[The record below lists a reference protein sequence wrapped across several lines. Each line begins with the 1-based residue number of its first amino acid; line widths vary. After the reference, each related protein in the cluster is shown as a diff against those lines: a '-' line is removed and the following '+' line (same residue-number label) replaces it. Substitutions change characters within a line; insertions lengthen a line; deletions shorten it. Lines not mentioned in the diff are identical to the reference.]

1 MKTAFTS
8 LAAALTGA
16 LLISS
21 SAPVLAQANA
31 NVKKEAPGATKAAV
45 APKAGDKLMSKEELR
60 ACMKL
65 KSDIDSRRADITK
78 RSEALKEEKLTL
90 SQPTPAFAE
99 ARARVDAQLERV
111 KQADNAV
118 KEQAQR
124 VQEWNDRMAEF
135 EANKKEMRNADRRA
149 NVLKQERVELQADAK
164 KLNDARAEQV
174 AVYEGLVKAANDLRG
189 SQGNRAEDWNKRN
202 DALADEED
210 AIIDMRANYA
220 ADCANRRF
228 REDDEAAIKAGK

>member
-1 MKTAFTS
+1 MKTAFTT

-16 LLISS
+16 LLISAH
-21 SAPVLAQANA
+21 APVLAQASA
-31 NVKKEAPGATKAAV
+31 KKESPSTAKTAAP
-45 APKAGDKLMSKEELR
+45 PKAGDKLMSKEELR

-65 KSDIDSRRADITK
+65 KSEIDSRRADITK

-149 NVLKQERVELQADAK
+149 NVLKQERIELQAETK
-164 KLNDARAEQV
+164 KLSDARAEQV
-174 AVYEGLVKAANDLRG
+174 ALYESLVSAANELRG
-189 SQGNRAEDWNKRN
+189 SQGNRAADWNKRN

-210 AIIDMRANYA
+210 AIIDLRATYA

>member
-1 MKTAFTS
+1 MKTPFAA
-8 LAAALTGA
+8 LAAALAGTLLLSPSA
-16 LLISS
+16 L
-21 SAPVLAQANA
+21 VLAQSAP
-31 NVKKEAPGATKAAV
+31 KKESTAPKSVA

-65 KSDIDSRRADITK
+65 QSDIDNRKADLAK
-78 RSEALKEEKLTL
+78 RSALLKQEKLTL
-90 SQPTPAFAE
+90 SQPDPAFAQ
-99 ARARVDAQLERV
+99 AKARVDEQLERV

-124 VQEWNDRMAEF
+124 VQDWNERMADF
-135 EANKKEMRNADRRA
+135 EANKKEMRNAERRG
-149 NVLKQERVELQADAK
+149 NVLRQERVELQAEAK
-164 KLNDARAEQV
+164 KLSDARTEQV
-174 AVYEGLVKAANDLRG
+174 AIYEDLVKAANALRG
-189 SQGNRAEDWNKRN
+189 NQGNRAEDWNKRN

-210 AIIDMRANYA
+210 AIIDMRASYS